1 MPIEPDQIRDLIQLA
16 LPDAQVEC
24 TDLTGTLDHWQVEVV
39 SAAFEGKR
47 LLQQH
52 RIVKDALHD
61 RIMDGTIHALT
72 LTTRTPR
79 S

>member
-1 MPIEPDQIRDLIQLA
+1 MPIEPEQIRALIQVA
-16 LPDAQVEC
+16 LPDAQVAC

-39 SAAFEGKR
+39 STGFAGKR

-52 RIVKDALHD
+52 RLVKDALHE

-72 LTTRTPR
+72 LKTRTP
-79 S
+79 